1 MNDAVDP
8 AGGLPNGSV
17 IDHLTPLSG
26 NGTMHLRRTKDAE
39 TSDCNPD
46 QFGRILKSDQT
57 GRSFDPASCFKILPL
72 SAALGSKAV
81 ERA

>member
-1 MNDAVDP
+1 MRLHRTDELGA
-8 AGGLPNGSV
+8 SV
-17 IDHLTPLSG
+17 
-26 NGTMHLRRTKDAE
+26 
-39 TSDCNPD
+39 CNPD
-46 QFGRILKSDQT
+46 QIGRILKSDQT